1 MCDRHTLQPRRHR
14 IKLAGITLIE
24 LMIVVVIVAV
34 LAAIAVPNFR
44 EFSARATRNEA
55 KAALLQVATNQERV
69 YLESNSYTTD
79 MTRLGFTK
87 AGCNNTESGAYE
99 VCVTAADADSF
110 NAVATYRKADAEASK
125 CLTFQID
132 GRGTTTSGPHSDCWT
147 RTR

>member
-1 MCDRHTLQPRRHR
+1 
-14 IKLAGITLIE
+14 
-24 LMIVVVIVAV
+24 MIVVLIVAI

-44 EFSARATRNEA
+44 EFSARAARTEA

-69 YLESNSYTTD
+69 YLQSNSYTTD
-79 MTRLGFTK
+79 MSRLGFSN
-87 AGCNNTESGAYE
+87 AGCNDTESGTYK

-110 NAVATYRKADAEASK
+110 NAVATYSKADAEASK

-132 GRGTTTSGPHSDCWT
+132 GRGTKTSGPHSDCWT